1 MVLRPRYGFGM
12 LKLPINIVIMPIL
25 VLLFALTGCGD
36 GSQIDGFVQ
45 IRTAPDNYTIEDLK
59 AFGFKTSKHYDVNGL
74 PDGLDAWK
82 GFWGLDPY
90 ERHDYEIR
98 FYSSHDVAISS
109 GKPIAIESSGVEF
122 ETNRDKTQ
130 PLFSSGENS
139 GYRNFKKKQTWTEGV
154 KDRWHANPLGSVG
167 PTYPDWMILGNMVI
181 LCDGLDSEEALIR
194 CAELIDNFL
203 LSEKS

>member
-1 MVLRPRYGFGM
+1 M
-12 LKLPINIVIMPIL
+12 LKRPINIVIVLTL
-25 VLLFALTGCGD
+25 VLFVLTGCGN
-36 GSQIDGFVQ
+36 GSQIDEFVQ

-59 AFGFKTSKHYDVNGL
+59 AFGFKTSKQYDVEVL

-90 ERHDYEIR
+90 DRHDYEIR
-98 FYSSHDVAISS
+98 FYPSHDLAVSS
-109 GKPIAIESSGVEF
+109 GKPIAIESTGAEF
-122 ETNRDKTQ
+122 EANRDTTQ

-139 GYRNFKKKQTWTEGV
+139 GYRIFKKKQTWTEGV

-194 CAELIDNFL
+194 CDELIDNFL